1 MTPNKE
7 GTIYDWRLRVLRNAV
22 VFCRRQCIS
31 VNIAR
36 DDVTMFESTD
46 TMRTELES
54 EYFRAPLSWVPPQR
68 STFDASGSSS
78 KKNNEENV
86 DTKESV
92 ASLLDVAECVVSCS
106 NRIEKLLSN
115 ASSRTAL
122 VAASTNLLSDEDSKT
137 EILMQRAQTR
147 DRDELSVLTY
157 IVENLLSLVLLHCHY
172 YWRKAKF
179 KSFVP
184 NLLSRL
190 LQDLRPLDR
199 RDTFIQTLLHQMRLH
214 VHSRFR

>member
-1 MTPNKE
+1 M
-7 GTIYDWRLRVLRNAV
+7 
-22 VFCRRQCIS
+22 
-31 VNIAR
+31 
-36 DDVTMFESTD
+36 
-46 TMRTELES
+46 
-54 EYFRAPLSWVPPQR
+54 
-68 STFDASGSSS
+68 
-78 KKNNEENV
+78 
-86 DTKESV
+86 
-92 ASLLDVAECVVSCS
+92 
-106 NRIEKLLSN
+106 
-115 ASSRTAL
+115 
-122 VAASTNLLSDEDSKT
+122 AASTTNLLSDGEDSKT

-190 LQDLRPLDR
+190 LQDLRSLDR

-214 VHSRFR
+214 VRRFR